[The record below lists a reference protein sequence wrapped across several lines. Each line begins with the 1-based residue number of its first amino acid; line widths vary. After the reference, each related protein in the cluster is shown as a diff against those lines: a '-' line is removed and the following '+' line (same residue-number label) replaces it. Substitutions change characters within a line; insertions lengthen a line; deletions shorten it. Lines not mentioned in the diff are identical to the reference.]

1 MPRRRDPAHIKI
13 AIYHISLLHELS
25 MGTML
30 TLYLSVASL
39 FVSIFLLRSF
49 IHKLR
54 GCSIAYLPGP
64 PPGPW
69 LVGNTP
75 ALLRP
80 KGMGDADFAWTKK
93 YGNAVHIKGTFGSDI
108 LFTADPKALQ
118 YILNTAGYNFPKTDD
133 MRASI
138 ALTAGKGITWAEG
151 LQHSRQRKIMNP
163 AFSYTSLRI
172 FLPLFRHT
180 AQKTV
185 SKLKDLVSRGG
196 GTSTVVDIAP
206 WLARTTLDAIGVA
219 AFDYQFGAIDE
230 GSDNKLSN
238 LYNNLFAETFLAR
251 TDSEIIFQSIWGF
264 LPQWLLALVFK
275 APVRPLKQ
283 WGEYME
289 IARNVAKQLVDRQ
302 VDSYALG
309 KEGSKDI
316 MSILVRA
323 NLSEDPKSKLGEDEI
338 LSQLTTLFLAGHETT
353 ASTINWALHELSL
366 NPGFQR
372 KVREE
377 IGTAR
382 AQAAERGDT
391 ELTISDLD
399 SMPYLLALMKETL
412 RFHPI
417 LSSLT
422 RAAGRDD
429 IIPLATPQRTTS
441 GEVITNIPV
450 WEGQT
455 IFLSIAAYNRLPS
468 VWGDDAHKW
477 RPERFLEGVEK
488 VQNTGLGVI
497 ANIATFSSGSRGCIG
512 WRFAMIEMQAILIE
526 LLENLEFSPVPGV
539 EIIRGPTGIMT
550 PMVKGSDAQRT
561 ELPITVSVV

>member
-1 MPRRRDPAHIKI
+1 MSYTQSARYI
-13 AIYHISLLHELS
+13 LLRHDLLIV
-25 MGTML
+25 TML
-30 TLYLSVASL
+30 TPYLAAASFFVAIL
-39 FVSIFLLRSF
+39 LLRSF
-49 IHKLR
+49 IRRLR
-54 GCSIAYLPGP
+54 ARSIAHLPGP

-80 KGMGDADFAWTKK
+80 KEIGDADFTWTNM
-93 YGNAVHIKGTFGSDI
+93 YGTAVRIKGTFGSDI

-118 YILNTAGYNFPKTDD
+118 YILNTAGYNFPKADD
-133 MRASI
+133 VRASI
-138 ALTAGKGITWAEG
+138 ALTTGKGLAWAEG

-163 AFSYTSLRI
+163 AFSYAALRI

-196 GTSTVVDIAP
+196 GTSTVVDIPP
-206 WLARTTLDAIGVA
+206 WLARTTLDAIGAA

-238 LYNNLFAETFLAR
+238 AYNNLFAETFLAR
-251 TDSEIIFQSIWGF
+251 TDTELIFQSIWGF
-264 LPQWLLALVFK
+264 MPQWLLALVFK
-275 APVRPLKQ
+275 APIRPLKQ
-283 WGEYME
+283 WGEYMKV
-289 IARNVAKQLVDRQ
+289 ARDVAKQLVDRQ
-302 VDSYALG
+302 VESHALG

-323 NLSEDPKSKLGEDEI
+323 NLSEDPKSKLGEAEI

-353 ASTINWALHELSL
+353 ASTIDWALYELSRH
-366 NPGFQR
+366 PEFQS

-377 IGTAR
+377 IRTTR

-391 ELTISDLD
+391 ELTVADLD
-399 SMPYLLALMKETL
+399 SMQYLLALMKETL
-412 RFHPI
+412 RYHPI
-417 LSSLT
+417 VNGLT
-422 RAAGRDD
+422 RVAGRDD
-429 IIPLATPQRTTS
+429 IIPLATPHRTTS
-441 GEVITNIPV
+441 GDIITNIPV
-450 WEGQT
+450 CKGQS

-468 VWGDDAHKW
+468 VWGDDGHEW
-477 RPERFLEGVEK
+477 RPERFLEGIEK
-488 VQNTGLGVI
+488 GQNTGLGVVS
-497 ANIATFSSGSRGCIG
+497 NIATFSSGLRSCIG

-526 LLENLEFSPVPGV
+526 LLENLEFSPVPDV
-539 EIIRGPTGIMT
+539 EIIRGPTGLMT
-550 PMVKGSDAQRT
+550 PMVKGSESQRT